1 MPILPALLMI
11 VIYSLVTGAAI
22 ARLEEEAL
30 HRAAD
35 AVVLNMRRMEDA
47 QEAFFAEEA
56 RFAVDVAE
64 LAAAGI
70 PLPNLAGTGYG
81 YGQEADGTRTV
92 IANLAGAQGGQAR
105 RLAIMVA
112 SRLGGQ
118 PFARANEDTL
128 APGATQAQRAAAEGA
143 IEMDLGGLARLPWL
157 PLSGALPMEGNLDLD
172 GNSLESVEV
181 LDARVGRIDTLSTS
195 NFRYLTEDP

>member
-35 AVVLNMRRMEDA
+35 AIALNVRRMEEA
-47 QEAFFAEEA
+47 QEVFFAENA
-56 RFAVDVAE
+56 AFAVDAE
-64 LAAAGI
+64 EIVAAGI
-70 PLPNLAGTGYG
+70 PLPNLAGTQYG
-81 YGQEADGTRTV
+81 FGEEDDGTRTV
-92 IANLAGAQGGQAR
+92 TVDLADNQGARAR

-112 SRLGGQ
+112 SRLGGR

-128 APGATQAQRAAAEGA
+128 APGATEDEREESAGN
-143 IEMDLGGLARLPWL
+143 IEMDLGGLLARSPWL
-157 PLSGALPMEGNLDLD
+157 PRSGALPMAGNLNMD
-172 GNSLESVEV
+172 GHTVEEV
-181 LDARVGRIDTLSTS
+181 QLLDARVGRIDTLSTS
-195 NFRYLTEDP
+195 NFRYLTE